1 MVIARCYD
9 SRTSGARILCR
20 RRFCVVIGADQPLV
34 PQIRQ
39 SLLAVAWLVA
49 VLLIALGAA
58 GLVAGMDVPA
68 TAGSRPWLTAK
79 DDVVVTSRLDAIA
92 ADLGIVADRLDALG
106 VQGRG
111 ALSAL
116 VANDPETAAAALDEG
131 DRLVA
136 DIGARATKIAT
147 ALDDV
152 PVVGTEEAGYRL
164 GPAVR
169 DRHARLAAALASTRG
184 VEASWLQLATG
195 SAAATRLSNL
205 LADHDAAVIA
215 AAEQGR
221 DAEYE
226 AALTI
231 LDDADTAIADARR
244 LRNALARTVEVVTL
258 DEWLDRSARYDVAL
272 RDLYAA
278 LSDSG
283 GRVNNAVRKAMT
295 EERKAKDRLPPD
307 TRGLVLIMAEIG
319 RGGMNGAVIAIE
331 EARGRLSAAV
341 VEPAPSPGT

>member
-1 MVIARCYD
+1 M
-9 SRTSGARILCR
+9 
-20 RRFCVVIGADQPLV
+20 

-39 SLLAVAWLVA
+39 SLLALAWFVA
-49 VLLIALGAA
+49 VILIALGAA
-58 GLVAGMDVPA
+58 GLVAGMDGPA
-68 TAGSRPWLTAK
+68 TAGSRPWLTAR
-79 DDVVVTSRLDAIA
+79 DDVVVTSHLDAIA
-92 ADLGIVADRLDALG
+92 ADLELVADRLDALG
-106 VQGRG
+106 AQGRG

-116 VANDPETAAAALDEG
+116 VASDPTTAAAALDEG
-131 DRLVA
+131 DRLVT
-136 DIGARATKIAT
+136 DIAARAARIGT

-152 PVVGTEEAGYRL
+152 PLVGTEEAGYRL

-184 VEASWLQLATG
+184 VEASWLQLANG

-205 LADHDAAVIA
+205 LAAHDEAVLA

-221 DAEYE
+221 DAQYA

-231 LDDADTAIADARR
+231 LDGADAAIADARS

-258 DEWLDRSARYDVAL
+258 DEWLDRSATYDAAL
-272 RDLYAA
+272 RALYAA
-278 LSDSG
+278 LDDSG
-283 GRVNNAVRKAMT
+283 GRINDAVREAMT
-295 EERKAKDRLPPD
+295 EEGKAKDRLPPD

-331 EARGRLSAAV
+331 EARGQLSAALA
-341 VEPAPSPGT
+341 EPAPSPGT

>member
-1 MVIARCYD
+1 V
-9 SRTSGARILCR
+9 SH
-20 RRFCVVIGADQPLV
+20 
-34 PQIRQ
+34 IRGF
-39 SLLAVAWLVA
+39 LLALAWLVA

-58 GLVAGMDVPA
+58 GLVAGMDAPA
-68 TAGSRPWLTAK
+68 TAGSRPWLTAR
-79 DDVVVTSRLDAIA
+79 DDVVVAARLDAIA
-92 ADLGIVADRLDALG
+92 ADLAMVSERLDALG

-111 ALSAL
+111 ALAAL
-116 VANDPETAAAALDEG
+116 VANDPAAAAAALDAG
-131 DRLVA
+131 DEIVT
-136 DIGARATKIAT
+136 DIASRAAKIET

-152 PVVGTEEAGYRL
+152 PLVGTEEAGYRL

-169 DRHARLAAALASTRG
+169 EQHARLAAALASTRS
-184 VEASWLQLATG
+184 VEASWLQLANG

-205 LADHDAAVIA
+205 LAAHDAAVLA

-231 LDDADTAIADARR
+231 LADADTAIADARG

-258 DEWLDRSARYDVAL
+258 DEWLDRSARYDAAL
-272 RDLYAA
+272 RDLYSA
-278 LSDSG
+278 LDESG
-283 GRVNNAVRKAMT
+283 GRVTDAVRKAIT
-295 EERKAKDRLPPD
+295 EEGKAKDRLPPD

-331 EARGRLSAAV
+331 EARGQVSAALA
-341 VEPAPSPGT
+341 EPAPSPGT

>member
-1 MVIARCYD
+1 MLRFPD
-9 SRTSGARILCR
+9 FR
-20 RRFCVVIGADQPLV
+20 RSHPLPSPICVVIGADQPLV

-79 DDVVVTSRLDAIA
+79 DDVVVTARLDAIA

-136 DIGARATKIAT
+136 DIGSLAAKIAT

-152 PVVGTEEAGYRL
+152 PVIGTEEAGYRL

-184 VEASWLQLATG
+184 VEASWLQLASG

-205 LADHDAAVIA
+205 LADHDEAVLA

-221 DAEYE
+221 DAEYD

-258 DEWLDRSARYDVAL
+258 DEWLDRSARYDAAL

-331 EARGRLSAAV
+331 EARGQLSAAV

>member
-1 MVIARCYD
+1 MFGVD
-9 SRTSGARILCR
+9 PT
-20 RRFCVVIGADQPLV
+20 LV
-34 PQIRQ
+34 RQIRQ
-39 SLLAVAWLVA
+39 SILAIGWLAA

-58 GLVAGMDVPA
+58 GLVAGMDAPA
-68 TAGSRPWLTAK
+68 TAGSRPWLTAR
-79 DDVVVTSRLDAIA
+79 DDVAVGAHLDAIA
-92 ADLGIVADRLDALG
+92 ADLAGVSDQLDALG
-106 VQGRG
+106 VEGRG

-116 VANDPETAAAALDEG
+116 VANDPAAAAAALDAG
-131 DRLVA
+131 DRLVV
-136 DIGARATKIAT
+136 DVGSRAAKISA
-147 ALDDV
+147 ALDAI
-152 PVVGTEEAGYRL
+152 PLVGTSEAGFRL

-184 VEASWLQLATG
+184 VEAAWLQLANG

-205 LADHDAAVIA
+205 LADHDAAVLA

-231 LDDADTAIADARR
+231 LDDADAAIADARS
-244 LRNALARTVEVVTL
+244 LRNALAQTVEVVTL

-272 RDLYAA
+272 RELYAA
-278 LSDSG
+278 LVESD
-283 GRVNNAVRKAMT
+283 GRITDAVRAAMT
-295 EERKAKDRLPPD
+295 EEGSAKDRLPPD

-331 EARGRLSAAV
+331 EARGQVAAAL
-341 VEPAPSPGT
+341 VEPEANPGT

>member
-1 MVIARCYD
+1 V
-9 SRTSGARILCR
+9 SH
-20 RRFCVVIGADQPLV
+20 
-34 PQIRQ
+34 IRGF
-39 SLLAVAWLVA
+39 LLALAWLVA

-58 GLVAGMDVPA
+58 GLVAGMDAPA
-68 TAGSRPWLTAK
+68 TAGSRPWLTAR
-79 DDVVVTSRLDAIA
+79 DDVVVAAHLDAVA
-92 ADLGIVADRLDALG
+92 ADLAVVSERLDELG

-111 ALSAL
+111 ALAAL
-116 VANDPETAAAALDEG
+116 VANDPAAAAAALDAG
-131 DRLVA
+131 DEIVT
-136 DIGARATKIAT
+136 DIASRAAKIET

-152 PVVGTEEAGYRL
+152 PLVGTEEAGYRL

-169 DRHARLAAALASTRG
+169 EQHARLAAALASTRS
-184 VEASWLQLATG
+184 VEASWLQLANG

-205 LADHDAAVIA
+205 LAAHDAAVLA

-231 LDDADTAIADARR
+231 LADADTAIADARG

-258 DEWLDRSARYDVAL
+258 DEWLDRSARYDAAL
-272 RDLYAA
+272 RDLYSA
-278 LSDSG
+278 LDESG
-283 GRVNNAVRKAMT
+283 GRVTDAVRKAIT
-295 EERKAKDRLPPD
+295 EEGKAKDRLPPD

-331 EARGRLSAAV
+331 EARGQVSAALA
-341 VEPAPSPGT
+341 EPAPSPGT